1 MPVIKVNMTTYTLLV
16 DQAMEL
22 GTSITDLAS
31 MIIQQYFGVE
41 DVDEPFEEYEEEE
54 EEEYEDEED

>member
-22 GTSITDLAS
+22 GTTITDLAS
-31 MIIQQYFGVE
+31 MIIQLYFDAE
-41 DVDEPFEEYEEEE
+41 DQDEEVVEEEE
-54 EEEYEDEED
+54 EEE

>member
-22 GTSITDLAS
+22 GTTITDLAS
-31 MIIQQYFGVE
+31 MIIQLYFDAGDQDVYSKERFEVE
-41 DVDEPFEEYEEEE
+41 EEVEEEE
-54 EEEYEDEED
+54 DE